1 MISSA
6 DNKGLRTVAV
16 EKNTWLLELPDELC
30 VKEGLAPGTL
40 ASLTIKDGA
49 ILGTF
54 IPRTDE
60 AKAAVERFSERYGDF
75 LTEMERIGD

>member
-6 DNKGLRTVAV
+6 NNKDVRTVAV
-16 EKNTWLLELPDELC
+16 EKNTWILELPDELC
-30 VKEGLAPGTL
+30 AKEGFAPGTL

-60 AKAAVERFSERYGDF
+60 ARDAAKRYVGRYGDF
-75 LTEMERIGD
+75 MRDIADVD

>member
-1 MISSA
+1 MINSA
-6 DNKGLRTVAV
+6 NSQNLRTLAV
-16 EKNTWLLELPDELC
+16 EKNTWVLELPDEIC
-30 VKEGLAPGTL
+30 AKEGFAPGTL

-60 AKAAVERFSERYGDF
+60 ANAAAKDFIARHGDF
-75 LTEMERIGD
+75 MTEMADVD

>member
-1 MISSA
+1 MITPPKT
-6 DNKGLRTVAV
+6 NELRTVAV
-16 EKNTWLLELPDELC
+16 EKNTWILELPEELC
-30 VKEGLAPGTL
+30 AKEGFAPGTL

-60 AKAAVERFSERYGDF
+60 ARTAVDRFSESYGDF
-75 LTEMERIGD
+75 MRQMKDID